1 MALEDPANIVQ
12 LIKDIGQ
19 IGAWIQ
25 TIGLVIILWIIFEV
39 IILINNRI
47 KRKQLYKIE
56 DRLIKIEHKINQLI
70 IKKR

>member
-1 MALEDPANIVQ
+1 MALEDSSNIVQ

-56 DRLIKIEHKINQLI
+56 DRLVKIEHKINQLI
-70 IKKR
+70 AKKR

>member
-1 MALEDPANIVQ
+1 MVLEDTANIVQ

-19 IGAWIQ
+19 IGTWIQ

-39 IILINNRI
+39 IFLINNRI

-56 DRLIKIEHKINQLI
+56 HRLFRIEKKIDSITKP
-70 IKKR
+70 